1 MTDKYLHDN
10 LLAVGTFTAESAYD
24 TAETVNA
31 SNYSTVVEIDGIRGN
46 YNHVRRDGMGEGNEF
61 GSEGYVT
68 RLDFGMTLS
77 FPFLRPNDLAW
88 LAAYTLGTTAA
99 TKDGAFDAY
108 RHKNTLIATDI
119 PSFSIVFTEAGI
131 QKIATGCKINTL
143 TIVRSGEYWSATA
156 DVIGSGRAVSNADS
170 YPAEISEEPLVYGNT
185 SMWIERGAD
194 VDITATPVQGAEN
207 ISGSTPDDIKCDVTG
222 DMTITINNN
231 LRADRGYDCSNSN
244 DALARG
250 QLERG
255 AVREITA
262 SFSMTFED
270 DQELTDFIGTNNV
283 QEHIAL
289 EINQK
294 ETAQAV
300 IDAGGAMFFGF
311 IIIIPRGNYE
321 PIAEAGDDDGVIV
334 RNLTL
339 KAKTPTSAD
348 ENATD
353 VIQIYVYNA
362 QAAYAG

>member
-222 DMTITINNN
+222 DIFRNMGMFWRKLWATV
-231 LRADRGYDCSNSN
+231 ADKHQC
-244 DALARG
+244 
-250 QLERG
+250 
-255 AVREITA
+255 
-262 SFSMTFED
+262 
-270 DQELTDFIGTNNV
+270 TNV
-283 QEHIAL
+283 LI
-289 EINQK
+289 
-294 ETAQAV
+294 
-300 IDAGGAMFFGF
+300 
-311 IIIIPRGNYE
+311 
-321 PIAEAGDDDGVIV
+321 AGDQGQSKEIAVFHTVLGEISRNFLANNDFSGVQHVISD
-334 RNLTL
+334 RLT
-339 KAKTPTSAD
+339 PC
-348 ENATD
+348 
-353 VIQIYVYNA
+353 QISL
-362 QAAYAG
+362 